1 MSRAYDT
8 LRRFLDHEMR
18 MSHIYQP
25 LMLKTLL
32 KRNGR
37 ASTRQIAA
45 AFLAEDQSQLDYYQ
59 AITNRMP
66 GPVLR
71 RRGMVVVKDDDGY
84 ALAESVVKLSKA
96 ERDDLVRRCDEAI
109 EAYQVKRGRPIWE
122 HRAVAQA
129 VANAIELKHFLKEP
143 VPDDLNPEMLKRYP
157 EIATIAPATKKEAA
171 VPVTRR

>member
-96 ERDDLVRRCDEAI
+96 ERDDLVRRCDEGI
-109 EAYQVKRGRPIWE
+109 RCIR
-122 HRAVAQA
+122 
-129 VANAIELKHFLKEP
+129 
-143 VPDDLNPEMLKRYP
+143 
-157 EIATIAPATKKEAA
+157 
-171 VPVTRR
+171 